1 MLWADGFCQVC
12 LTQRKQEEL
21 NFHFC
26 PGFLIG
32 QSSVLQ
38 GGLEKSQYLS

>member
-12 LTQRKQEEL
+12 LTQRKQEE
-21 NFHFC
+21 FHFC